1 MISKNNRQMW
11 LNRKRR
17 IRKKVNGT
25 SERPRLT
32 VFRSAKQIYAQVI
45 DDEQGKTLVSASS
58 VEKDIRDKVK
68 GEKNLAVAEK
78 VGQLLAERCQTAKIE
93 KVVFDRNGYFYI
105 GRIAK
110 LADAA
115 RKKGLKF

>member
-1 MISKNNRQMW
+1 MISKKNRQMW

-17 IRKKVNGT
+17 IRKKVSGT

-68 GEKNLAVAEK
+68 GEKNGVVAEK
-78 VGQLLAERCQTAKIE
+78 VGQLLAERCQTAKID